1 MCTLATADSIS
12 ETVAPQET
20 GSTSQEKKSQPMKPP
35 RGLTAK
41 ELLQSNRWLDGPKF
55 LWQQD
60 PLPLQPPP
68 IYALHPSDLEV
79 RKNLAST
86 LSTKTEKVKTSHTGP
101 GILKPDRFNHFSS
114 LNRLKRCI
122 VQVQRA
128 IERLRPNNVHK
139 WRPKEGPSSL
149 KELSRAENIV
159 LRSIQ
164 HYHMNKR
171 SRSLVRLKV
180 TTTNFRIAEVRG
192 KKNSIVKLNRNL
204 HKLDPFIDKQGLLR
218 VGGRLKS
225 ATSPYA
231 IKHPV
236 ILPKGN
242 HTTVL
247 LIR

>member
-1 MCTLATADSIS
+1 MYVGNRGQHIRDRSSPGDWFHVPGKKKPAN
-12 ETVAPQET
+12 EAP
-20 GSTSQEKKSQPMKPP
+20 PPP

-122 VQVQRA
+122 VQVQRT
-128 IERLRPNNVHK
+128 IERLRPNNVHN

-164 HYHMNKR
+164 HYHFEQEIKILSTLEGNDNQFQDRR
-171 SRSLVRLKV
+171 SAR
-180 TTTNFRIAEVRG
+180 
-192 KKNSIVKLNRNL
+192 KK
-204 HKLDPFIDKQGLLR
+204 KQHCQAQPQPSQAG
-218 VGGRLKS
+218 
-225 ATSPYA
+225 P
-231 IKHPV
+231 IHW
-236 ILPKGN
+236 
-242 HTTVL
+242 
-247 LIR
+247 